1 MNRRNLLLAGAATL
15 GAAAFARTAHADIP
29 TLTPGPDIEPIMW
42 PESKWREVLTPEQF
56 AVLREEDTERPFT
69 SPLNDITEPGTFVC
83 AGCELSLYKTKWK
96 FKSGTGWPSF
106 WQGIE
111 GHLGT
116 KEDRG
121 FFMVR
126 TEVHCARCKGHQGHI
141 FDDGPQPT
149 GLRHCINGVAMKFVP
164 EKAAS

>member
-1 MNRRNLLLAGAATL
+1 MNRRKLLLAGAATVA
-15 GAAAFARTAHADIP
+15 GAALPTATRASVP
-29 TLTPGPDIEPIMW
+29 PLTPDPSLQPIMW
-42 PESKWREVLTPEQF
+42 PESKWREKLSPEAF
-56 AVLREEDTERPFT
+56 AVLREEATERPFT
-69 SPLNDITEPGTFVC
+69 SPLNAIKEPGTFSC
-83 AGCELSLYKTKWK
+83 AGCDLPLYKTEWK

-126 TEVHCARCKGHQGHI
+126 TEVHCGRCKGHLGHI

-149 GLRHCINGVAMKFVP
+149 GLRHCINGVAMTF
-164 EKAAS
+164 EADKADS